1 MTLNLTYSFS
11 VLLPKAFGGQF
22 CSLVLGLPLPKS
34 FVCMSIQML
43 KYCVNIHGDYFNVC
57 SFSLGWVSGLFCF
70 VVVVQD
76 FGFVVSTTST
86 SSYT

>member
-22 CSLVLGLPLPKS
+22 CSMVLGLPLPKS

-57 SFSLGWVSGLFCF
+57 SFSLGSLAFGNYTYFDTIKLDEYRIVSL
-70 VVVVQD
+70 
-76 FGFVVSTTST
+76 
-86 SSYT
+86 